1 MVISNIWLCLL
12 RMYDEFYLVGN
23 FIIESNYY
31 IEQILL
37 LIVFIFKV
45 FLRIVKLQIIGNI
58 NYGLIYYNLY
68 IIIVNVLCLV

>member
-12 RMYDEFYLVGN
+12 RMYDELYFVGN

-58 NYGLIYYNLY
+58 NYVLIYYNLY